1 MVVIIYCGSRLG
13 LVACGAS
20 GDDWRVGAVTHKR
33 RRRGVILVAAGL
45 VAGVTVVAARNTYP
59 VGHFTSAAGQDRF
72 LAAYDKAMQVL
83 PAPEQALDLRTQF
96 GVVRVYRFTSSASTG
111 QVPIV
116 LLPGRASASPIWAD
130 NLPTL
135 LRQAPIYTVDLLG
148 EPGMSIQSRP
158 ITGGADQAQ
167 WLNQVVAQLPEPQ
180 FDLLGVSIGGW
191 TAMNLAVHDP
201 HTIRSVILLD
211 PVFVFGPIST
221 PAIIRSIPASVGW
234 LPKSWRDNFN
244 SWTANGAPVE
254 DVPAAEMI
262 EAGMQSYA
270 LKLPSPQQVTEQQLS
285 NLTLPVLAILA
296 GKSRMHDSRAAATV
310 GERALRAGQVTVY
323 RDASHAINGEYPK
336 QIAEDIEQFRLT
348 LAMHS
353 DV

>member
-1 MVVIIYCGSRLG
+1 M
-13 LVACGAS
+13 
-20 GDDWRVGAVTHKR
+20 THKG
-33 RRRGVILVAAGL
+33 RRRGAILVAAGL
-45 VAGVTVVAARNTYP
+45 VAGGAVVAARDTCP

-83 PAPEQALDLRTQF
+83 PAPEQTLDLRTQF
-96 GVVRVYRFTSSASTG
+96 GVVRVYRFSSASTDR
-111 QVPIV
+111 VPIV
-116 LLPGRASASPIWAD
+116 LLPGRASASPIWGD

-158 ITGGADQAQ
+158 ITSAGDQAK
-167 WLNQVVAQLPEPQ
+167 WLNQVLAQLPEPQ
-180 FDLLGVSIGGW
+180 LDLLGVSIGGW
-191 TAMNLAVHDP
+191 TATNLAVHDP
-201 HTIRSVILLD
+201 RKIRSVILLD
-211 PVFVFGPIST
+211 PVFVFGPISIA
-221 PAIIRSIPASVGW
+221 AIIRSIPASVGW

-270 LKLPSPQQVTEQQLS
+270 LKLPSPQQITRQQLS

-296 GKSRMHDSRAAATV
+296 GKSRMHDSRADAAV

-323 RDASHAINGEYPK
+323 PDASHAINGEYPE
-336 QIAEDIEQFRLT
+336 QIAEDIEQFRLRLT
-348 LAMHS
+348 LKS

>member
-1 MVVIIYCGSRLG
+1 MTRKG
-13 LVACGAS
+13 
-20 GDDWRVGAVTHKR
+20 
-33 RRRGVILVAAGL
+33 RRRGVSLVAAGL
-45 VAGVTVVAARNTYP
+45 VAGGAVVAARDTCP

-83 PAPEQALDLRTQF
+83 PAPEQTLDLRTQF

-111 QVPIV
+111 RVPMV
-116 LLPGRASASPIWAD
+116 LLPGRASASPIWGD

-158 ITGGADQAQ
+158 ITSAADQAQ
-167 WLNQVVAQLPEPQ
+167 WLHQVLAQLPEPQ
-180 FDLLGVSIGGW
+180 LDLLGVSIGGW
-191 TAMNLAVHDP
+191 TATNLAVHDP
-201 HTIRSVILLD
+201 RKIRSVILLD
-211 PVFVFGPIST
+211 PVFVFGPISIA
-221 PAIIRSIPASVGW
+221 AIIRSIPASVGW

-270 LKLPSPQQVTEQQLS
+270 LQLPSPQQITEQQLS
-285 NLTLPVLAILA
+285 NLSLPVLAILA
-296 GKSRMHDSRAAATV
+296 GKSRMHDSRAAAAV
-310 GERALRAGQVTVY
+310 GERALRAGQVSVY
-323 RDASHAINGEYPK
+323 PDASHAINGEYPE
-336 QIAEDIEQFRLT
+336 QIAEDIEQFRLRLT
-348 LAMHS
+348 LNA